1 MDKSWAEPGMKAWYK
16 NLEKAAQKL
25 VKKLG
30 KSCAEAGIKAAQKLV
45 NKLRKS
51 WAKAAQLFPSFYTS
65 FCAAFSQLL
74 SCFFP
79 ASEQLYL
86 REKSGQKPV

>member
-1 MDKSWAEPGMKAWYK
+1 MEKSYAEPGMKAWYK
-16 NLEKAAQKL
+16 NLEKTAQKL

-30 KSCAEAGIKAAQKLV
+30 
-45 NKLRKS
+45 KS

-65 FCAAFSQLL
+65 FCAGFSQLL